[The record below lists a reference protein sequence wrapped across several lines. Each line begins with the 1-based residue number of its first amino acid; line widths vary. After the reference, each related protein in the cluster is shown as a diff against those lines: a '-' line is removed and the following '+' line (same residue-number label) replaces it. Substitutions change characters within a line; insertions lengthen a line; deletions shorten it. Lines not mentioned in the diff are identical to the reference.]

1 MPNTLI
7 NIQRPLNVC
16 RASAGTGKTFTLAAY
31 YVGLLLSGESY
42 RSILAVTFTNK
53 ATAEMRERIM
63 GYLLGISQGSE
74 PDFLRRARDFMIC
87 RREASDEELQSVA
100 GECFREMLLDY
111 DNVHVQTIDAFLLQL
126 LSGMSG
132 VLQMSMGL
140 NTELDIDH
148 VIATAVDRLVTTDL
162 TDEIEQLMTQYLNL
176 QLDQERQWDVRAA
189 IRQMAKELY
198 NEAVQVLDA
207 QGLITFDA
215 QALEH
220 YRNAVEQ
227 AWTQRTDIAQLR
239 QLLASIHPDSLIDG
253 KATEPK
259 LLPHGGDILKAVE
272 RLQASLDQPEQQKTA
287 DLFRGLTANQYDAAQ
302 AGKWT
307 KLPSDVVEAIVR
319 ATDLARQLRT
329 DWFTRTLTLAFTHE
343 MQLMSALRQIIAD
356 ILDKQNSALLAQ
368 TANKL
373 HQALMQGD
381 ADFILEKA
389 GIRYR
394 HVLIDEFQDTSILQ
408 WEVFKQ
414 LLNDLLA
421 ASGNT
426 LLIVGDIKQSIY
438 RWRNGDW
445 HTMGQL
451 GHDSDHYSEFYNADF
466 PPLVRNYR
474 SSREVVQF
482 NLSLFRSIIENEPDA
497 TLCEQLRAIYD
508 EGFDPNAKPGESG
521 HIDQFCQAA
530 KKPDGF
536 VRFRAFPSRK
546 RTADDLPDEAPVR
559 TRDAMCYD
567 MFDTMEEL
575 LSQGAM
581 PEQMM
586 VLVRRNDDA
595 RDIIAMHA
603 ALEPTAYPLL
613 SQAHMVSS
621 DSFLLE
627 ASRDVQAVIKGMQYL
642 LNRDSVAAHFV
653 AQVTHRPDAA
663 ERLMAI
669 GPTVPLYETVCEIVR
684 QLLCDDQGVYHGT
697 ETAYIDCL
705 LDNVRTYVSHY
716 GSHMSDFLEYWD
728 DTLHKKAIPAPAGEA
743 IRVMTVHS
751 SKGLQSQTLFV
762 PFCQWPKE
770 IGSSHPKVWCMAQPQ
785 GEPAIGYLPI
795 EEGKKMAESAYSN
808 EYNTEHI
815 NQHIDNLNM
824 LYVALTRAEDNLYIS
839 TEFALN
845 KDGLGTNDHV
855 GRYILDACNGMEDQ
869 LTGDNLPLTKDGA
882 PYAEQVYGQPLI
894 VPLRDKAGGKTFD
907 FNGAKTQTLQ
917 LCCNSDQVRF
927 VRSQEGLL
935 YAEYGEE
942 ADRRAERI
950 DKGNLCH
957 EIFAATRHIDE
968 LPAVLDDFQTR
979 GLIETDEQRK
989 DIEHLINGAWRSP
1002 QMRDWFT
1009 SPWTVEREKPIY
1021 MDGHEYRP
1029 DRVMIDE
1036 QTKRAIVLDYKFGA
1050 HNEKYFSQVQ
1060 TYMQAMQLLGY
1071 ENVSGYLW
1079 YAYGS
1084 KLVPVPPKEPDNG

>member
-1 MPNTLI
+1 MSTSLI
-7 NIQRPLNVC
+7 DIHRPLNVC

-63 GYLLGISQGSE
+63 GYLYGISQGHE
-74 PDFLRRARDFMIC
+74 PDFLKRARDFMI
-87 RREASDEELQSVA
+87 RRRGSTDEELQVAA

-111 DNVHVQTIDAFLLQL
+111 DNVRVQTIDAFLLQL
-126 LSGMSG
+126 LGGMAS
-132 VLQMSMGL
+132 VLQLSTGL
-140 NTELDIDH
+140 TTELDIDH
-148 VIATAVDRLVTTDL
+148 VIATAVDRLLTTDL
-162 TDEIEQLMTQYLNL
+162 SDEVKQLMEEYLNL
-176 QLDQERQWDVRAA
+176 QIDQEKQWDVRAA

-198 NEAVQVLDA
+198 NESVQVLDA
-207 QGLITFDA
+207 EGRIAFDA
-215 QALEH
+215 KALAR
-220 YRNAVEQ
+220 YREGVEQ
-227 AWTQRTDIAQLR
+227 AWMQRADRAMLQ
-239 QLLASIHPDSLIDG
+239 QLLTAINPERMMDP
-253 KATEPK
+253 KATMPK
-259 LLPHGGDILKAVE
+259 MLPHGADIQKACI
-272 RLQASLDQPEQQKTA
+272 RLQDSLNRPEKTKTA
-287 DLFRGLTANQYDAAQ
+287 DVFRGLTPIQYEAARGGQ
-302 AGKWT
+302 WT
-307 KLPSDVVEAIVR
+307 KLPADIVEAIVQ
-319 ATDLARQLRT
+319 ATDIARQLRT
-329 DWFTRTLTLAFTHE
+329 DWFTMRLTLAFTHE
-343 MQLMSALRQIIAD
+343 MQLMASLRQIIAD
-356 ILDKQNSALLAQ
+356 ILDRQNSSLLAQ

-373 HQALMQGD
+373 HEALMQGD

-408 WEVFKQ
+408 WQVFRR
-414 LLNDLLA
+414 LLDDLLA

-445 HTMGQL
+445 HTMKLLGQ
-451 GHDSDHYSEFYNADF
+451 DSEHYSDAYNADF
-466 PPLVRNYR
+466 PPLVRNFR

-482 NLSLFRSIIENEPDA
+482 NLSLFRSIMDSEQDEA
-497 TLCEQLRAIYD
+497 MRAQLREIYD
-508 EGFDPNAKPGESG
+508 EWFDPEAQPDQKG
-521 HIDQFCQAA
+521 HINHFCQAT

-546 RTADDLPDEAPVR
+546 KTSEESVDELRTHE
-559 TRDAMCYD
+559 AMCYD

-575 LSQGAM
+575 LARGTQPA
-581 PEQMM
+581 QMM
-586 VLVRRNDDA
+586 VLVRRNSDA
-595 RDIIAMHA
+595 RDIIAMQA
-603 ALEPTAYPLL
+603 ALDSTAYPYL

-627 ASRDVQAVIKGMQYL
+627 ASRDVQAVVNGLRYL
-642 LNRDSVAAHFV
+642 LIRDTMAAHLV

-663 ERLMAI
+663 ERLKAI
-669 GPTVPLYETVCEIVR
+669 GSDVPLYETASEIVR
-684 QLLCDDQGVYHGT
+684 LLLCDDEGVYHGS

-705 LDNVRTYVSHY
+705 MDNVRTYVARY
-716 GSHMSDFLEYWD
+716 GSHMQDFIEYWD

-770 IGSSHPKVWCMAQPQ
+770 IGSTHPKIWCEAQPQ
-785 GEPAIGYLPI
+785 GEPPIGFLPI
-795 EEGKKMAESAYSN
+795 EEGKMMAESAYRK
-808 EYNTEHI
+808 EYDAEHV

-839 TEFALN
+839 AEFAMN

-855 GRYILDACNGMEDQ
+855 GRYVLDACAGMADA
-869 LTGDNLPLTKDGA
+869 LSDDSLPLTRDGA
-882 PYAEQVYGQPLI
+882 PYVECTFGQPLI
-894 VPLRDKAGGKTFD
+894 VPVHKKAGGETFD
-907 FNGAKTQTLQ
+907 FNGVSTQELQ
-917 LCCNSDQVRF
+917 LCCDSSQVRF

-950 DKGNLCH
+950 DMGNLCH
-957 EIFAATRHIDE
+957 EIFAATRRLEE

-979 GLIETDEQRK
+979 GLIESDEQRAN
-989 DIEHLINGAWRSP
+989 IEHLINGAWRSP
-1002 QMRDWFT
+1002 EMRDWFT
-1009 SPWTVEREKPIY
+1009 SPWVVEREKPIY

-1036 QTKRAIVLDYKFGA
+1036 QRQRAIVLDYKFGA
-1050 HNEKYFSQVQ
+1050 HNDKYFEQVR
-1060 TYMQAMQLLGY
+1060 TYMQAMRLLGY
-1071 ENVSGYLW
+1071 TDVSGYLW

-1084 KLVPVPPKEPDNG
+1084 KLVAVPQNDTDNG